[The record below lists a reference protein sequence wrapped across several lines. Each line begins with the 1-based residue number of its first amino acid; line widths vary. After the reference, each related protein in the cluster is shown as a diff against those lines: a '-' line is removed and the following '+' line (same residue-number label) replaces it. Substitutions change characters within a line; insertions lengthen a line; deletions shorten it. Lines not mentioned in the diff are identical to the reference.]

1 VCALGLFTKDI
12 KTMDDLFLHVVQDI
26 YYAEQ
31 QIKKALPDMIAKAT
45 NRELTAALKNHL
57 AETEKQVSRL
67 EQVFELLGQKAKA
80 ASCPA
85 IDGIIKEANEIAG
98 EVSDKKVLDAALI
111 AAAQA
116 VEHYEIT
123 RYGTLIAWAEEL
135 GNEAVAKL
143 LTTTLKE
150 EKAADKK
157 LSGIAEKKVNL
168 KAAG

>member
-1 VCALGLFTKDI
+1 MGLFAKDI
-12 KTMDDLFLHVVQDI
+12 NTMDDLFLHVVQDI

-31 QIKKALPDMIAKAT
+31 QIKKALPDMIGKAT

-57 AETEKQVSRL
+57 EETQKQLSRL
-67 EQVFELLGQKAKA
+67 EQVFDLLGQKAKA

-98 EVSDKKVLDAALI
+98 EVSDKQVLDAALI

-135 GNEAVAKL
+135 NKEAVAKL
-143 LTTTLKE
+143 LTTTLNE

-157 LSGIAEKKVNL
+157 LSSIAEKKVNL
-168 KAAG
+168 KAAR

>member
-1 VCALGLFTKDI
+1 MGLFAKDI
-12 KTMDDLFLHVVQDI
+12 KTMEELFLHVVQDI

-31 QIKKALPDMIAKAT
+31 QIKKALPDMVAKAT

-57 AETEKQVSRL
+57 EETEKQVSRL
-67 EQVFELLGQKAKA
+67 EQVFDLLGEKAKA

-85 IDGIIKEANEIAG
+85 IDGIINEAKEIAG
-98 EVSDKKVLDAALI
+98 EVADKKVLDAALI

-135 GNEAVAKL
+135 GKDAVAKL

-157 LSGIAEKKVNL
+157 LSSIAEKKVNL